1 MDTVENGKRLGGRML
16 DEETDLHGDLT
27 VDTRSSSSAYVV
39 CGERVP
45 KNKVTF
51 IAQIIAIYI
60 IIIVSAVNLSIDGGS
75 RQELWIALLSSAV
88 GYVLPSP
95 TLKFRRPN
103 QTDVTRDGTQ

>member
-1 MDTVENGKRLGGRML
+1 ML
-16 DEETDLHGDLT
+16 DEGTDLHGDFT
-27 VDTRSSSSAYVV
+27 ADRRSFSSGNVV

-51 IAQIIAIYI
+51 FAQIIAIYI
-60 IIIVSAVNLSIDGGS
+60 IIIVSAINLSIDRGS
-75 RQELWIALLSSAV
+75 RQELWIVLLSSAV

-103 QTDVTRDGTQ
+103 KTEATRGRPQ